1 MNAIKH
7 TAGALLVSLA
17 AGVAPAIAQTNTA
30 PWVDM
35 ESTSVMVGIGG
46 QKGDGQ
52 LNLPNLG
59 SNCVYPFKV
68 GGFGAG
74 IQVGVAKIAASGPV
88 KNLTRLEEFPGT
100 YSATQGV
107 DATVVAGSGTIS
119 MKNNAN
125 NVSIDLASKTTGL
138 SLGVGGQRLTID
150 MPLPPANAP
159 RAYVLEFG
167 FNKNWVN
174 ADSRK
179 KLNELVNSWKCRFV
193 NISVVGHTDTAGKE
207 SDNLNLSELRA
218 IAVQDYLSGAGIAPG
233 RIKRDVAG
241 ERDLQVQTVNGVRLR
256 DNRVAIV
263 TIQ

>member
-7 TAGALLVSLA
+7 TAGAWLISLA
-17 AGVAPAIAQTNTA
+17 AGTAPAIAQTNTG

-35 ESTSVMVGIGG
+35 ESTSVMIGIGG

-68 GGFGAG
+68 SGFGAG

-88 KNLTRLEEFPGT
+88 KNLTKLEEFPGT

-125 NVSIDLASKTTGL
+125 NVSMDLASKTTGL
-138 SLGVGGQRLTID
+138 NLGVGGQRLTID
-150 MPLPPANAP
+150 MPIPPANAP

-193 NISVVGHTDTAGKE
+193 NMSVVGHTDTAGKE

-218 IAVQDYLSGAGIAPG
+218 IAVQDYLSGAGVAPG
-233 RIKRDVAG
+233 RIKRNVAG
-241 ERDLQVQTVNGVRLR
+241 EGALQVQTGQDVRLR
-256 DNRVAIV
+256 NNRVVVV

>member
-1 MNAIKH
+1 MNASKY
-7 TAGALLVSLA
+7 TAGALSISLA
-17 AGVAPAIAQTNTA
+17 AGAIPAIAHTNTA

-46 QKGDGQ
+46 SKGDGQ

-68 GGFGAG
+68 SGFGGG

-100 YSATQGV
+100 YGASQGV
-107 DATVVAGSGTIS
+107 DATVIAGSGTIS

-125 NVSIDLASKTTGL
+125 NVSIDLASRTTGL
-138 SLGVGGQRLTID
+138 SLGVSGQRLTIE
-150 MPLPPANAP
+150 MPIPPANAP
-159 RAYVLEFG
+159 RTYVLEFG

-193 NISVVGHTDTAGKE
+193 NMTVVGHTDTAGKE

-218 IAVQDYLSGAGIAPG
+218 IAVQDYLTGAGIAPN
-233 RIKRDVAG
+233 RVRKDVAG
-241 ERDLQVQTVNGVRLR
+241 EQNLQVQTAQGVRLR
-256 DNRVAIV
+256 NNRVAIV

>member
-17 AGVAPAIAQTNTA
+17 AGAAPAIAQTNTA

-100 YSATQGV
+100 YSAT
-107 DATVVAGSGTIS
+107 
-119 MKNNAN
+119 
-125 NVSIDLASKTTGL
+125 
-138 SLGVGGQRLTID
+138 
-150 MPLPPANAP
+150 
-159 RAYVLEFG
+159 
-167 FNKNWVN
+167 
-174 ADSRK
+174 
-179 KLNELVNSWKCRFV
+179 
-193 NISVVGHTDTAGKE
+193 
-207 SDNLNLSELRA
+207 
-218 IAVQDYLSGAGIAPG
+218 PG
-233 RIKRDVAG
+233 C
-241 ERDLQVQTVNGVRLR
+241 
-256 DNRVAIV
+256 
-263 TIQ
+263 

>member
-7 TAGALLVSLA
+7 TAGAWLISLA
-17 AGVAPAIAQTNTA
+17 AGTAPAIAQTNTA

-74 IQVGVAKIAASGPV
+74 IQVGVTKIAASGPV
-88 KNLTRLEEFPGT
+88 KNLTRLDDFPGT
-100 YSATQGV
+100 YSATQGL

-138 SLGVGGQRLTID
+138 SLGIAGQRLTIE
-150 MPLPPANAP
+150 MPIPPANAP

-193 NISVVGHTDTAGKE
+193 NMSVVGHTDTTGKE

-218 IAVQDYLSGAGIAPG
+218 IAVQDYLSGAGVAPG

-256 DNRVAIV
+256 NNRVVVV

>member
-1 MNAIKH
+1 
-7 TAGALLVSLA
+7 
-17 AGVAPAIAQTNTA
+17 
-30 PWVDM
+30 
-35 ESTSVMVGIGG
+35 
-46 QKGDGQ
+46 
-52 LNLPNLG
+52 
-59 SNCVYPFKV
+59 
-68 GGFGAG
+68 
-74 IQVGVAKIAASGPV
+74 VAKIAASGPV

-100 YSATQGV
+100 YSASQGV

-138 SLGVGGQRLTID
+138 SLGVGGQRLTIE
-150 MPLPPANAP
+150 MPIPPANAP
-159 RAYVLEFG
+159 RTYVLEFG

-218 IAVQDYLSGAGIAPG
+218 IAVQDYLSGAGVAPG
-233 RIKRDVAG
+233 RIKKEVAG
-241 ERDLQVQTVNGVRLR
+241 ERDLQVQTVNGVRLHN
-256 DNRVAIV
+256 NRVVVV

>member
-7 TAGALLVSLA
+7 TAGAWLISLA
-17 AGVAPAIAQTNTA
+17 AGTAPAIAQTNTA

-100 YSATQGV
+100 YGATQGV

-138 SLGVGGQRLTID
+138 SLGVGGQRLTIE
-150 MPLPPANAP
+150 MPIPPANVP
-159 RAYVLEFG
+159 RAYVVEFG

-218 IAVQDYLSGAGIAPG
+218 IAVQDYLSGAGLAPG

-256 DNRVAIV
+256 NNRVVVV

>member
-1 MNAIKH
+1 MNALKH
-7 TAGALLVSLA
+7 AAGALLISLA
-17 AGVAPAIAQTNTA
+17 VGAASAIAQTDNA
-30 PWVDM
+30 PWVEM

-46 QKGDGQ
+46 QKGEGQ

-68 GGFGAG
+68 SGFGAG
-74 IQVGVAKIAASGPV
+74 IQVGVSKIAASGPV

-100 YSATQGV
+100 YAATQG
-107 DATVVAGSGTIS
+107 DATIVAGSGTIS

-125 NVSIDLASKTTGL
+125 NVSFDLSSKTSGL
-138 SLGVGGQRLTID
+138 SFGVGGQRMTIE

-159 RAYVLEFG
+159 RVYVLEFG

-174 ADSRK
+174 AESRK

-193 NISVVGHTDTAGKE
+193 NIDVVGHTDTVGKE

-218 IAVQDYLSGAGIAPG
+218 IAVRDYLIGAGVVPS
-233 RIKRDVAG
+233 RIKKEVAG
-241 ERDLQVQTVNGVRLR
+241 EADLQVQTVNGVRLR
-256 DNRVAIV
+256 NNRVAVV

>member
-1 MNAIKH
+1 
-7 TAGALLVSLA
+7 
-17 AGVAPAIAQTNTA
+17 
-30 PWVDM
+30 
-35 ESTSVMVGIGG
+35 
-46 QKGDGQ
+46 
-52 LNLPNLG
+52 
-59 SNCVYPFKV
+59 
-68 GGFGAG
+68 
-74 IQVGVAKIAASGPV
+74 
-88 KNLTRLEEFPGT
+88 
-100 YSATQGV
+100 
-107 DATVVAGSGTIS
+107 
-119 MKNNAN
+119 
-125 NVSIDLASKTTGL
+125 
-138 SLGVGGQRLTID
+138 

>member
-1 MNAIKH
+1 MNAIQH
-7 TAGALLVSLA
+7 TTGALFVSLA
-17 AGVAPAIAQTNTA
+17 AGAAAAIAQTNNA
-30 PWVDM
+30 PWVEM

-46 QKGDGQ
+46 QKGEGQ
-52 LNLPNLG
+52 LNLSNLG

-68 GGFGAG
+68 SGFGAG
-74 IQVGVAKIAASGPV
+74 IQVGVSKIAASGPV
-88 KNLTRLEEFPGT
+88 KNLTQLEQFPGT
-100 YSATQGV
+100 YSVTQGV
-107 DATVVAGSGTIS
+107 DATIVAGSGTIS
-119 MKNNAN
+119 MKNNTN
-125 NVSIDLASKTTGL
+125 NVSFDLASKTSGL
-138 SLGVGGQRLTID
+138 SLGVGGQRMTIE

-193 NISVVGHTDTAGKE
+193 NIAVVGHTDTVGKE

-218 IAVQDYLSGAGIAPG
+218 IAVQDYLIGAGIAPS
-233 RIKRDVAG
+233 RIKKEVAG
-241 ERDLQVQTVNGVRLR
+241 EGALQVQTAEGVRLR
-256 DNRVAIV
+256 NNRVAIV